1 MTLQIADV
9 RLDTLPAAYLECRY
23 DRAQALRVIA
33 ARLRH
38 ELYDAPCD
46 SVASVRLRSRLA
58 RAYRH
63 LTELTGA
70 VA

>member
-1 MTLQIADV
+1 MTPT
-9 RLDTLPAAYLECRY
+9 DTLPASYLECRY

-38 ELYDAPCD
+38 DLYYTPLDT
-46 SVASVRLRSRLA
+46 VASVRLRSRLA
-58 RAYRH
+58 RAYKH
-63 LTELTGA
+63 LAALTGN